1 MEKQESIDAWFALV
15 PEQAKATARRL
26 LLEVDNLRREEII
39 YPPQGDILNALAY
52 VAPEDV
58 RAVIL
63 GQDPYHGP
71 GQAMGLSF
79 SVPKGEKL
87 PPSLRN
93 IYKEMASDLG
103 CSIPVSGDLSA
114 WAQQGVLL
122 LNTTLT
128 VREHEANSHSK
139 LGWQVVTTAIVEA
152 CMRLPQPVV
161 FLAWGR
167 PAIKVIESA
176 KSRAAKDAFEGG
188 ACAGAADS
196 GADDHASSGTA
207 PAVADS
213 SGSLAGRC
221 PFPQV
226 HPQKH
231 APLATFGI
239 ARGWRSSRFLGLA
252 SVLPRKRFAEGMR
265 GRAYRLV
272 ACWLIVQVIPRAMR
286 SAGSLKWLPGF
297 DSNCVGTPLL
307 RNAAT
312 TSSVPVATLRR
323 SRLGVFASLLP
334 SEKYAQSIGQASGV
348 SVAKCAKSGYQS
360 EPEVLAMR
368 EKADELSAVQ
378 VAKSPASE

>member
-58 RAVIL
+58 RVVIL

-79 SVPKGEKL
+79 SVPSGEKL

-128 VREHEANSHSK
+128 VREHAANSHSK

-167 PAIKVIESA
+167 PAIKLIESA
-176 KSRAAKDAFEGG
+176 KARVAKGASEGG

-196 GADDHASSGTA
+196 GADDHALSGTA
-207 PAVADS
+207 PAVADTN
-213 SGSLAGRC
+213 GSLAGGALSC
-221 PFPQV
+221 KFILKST
-226 HPQKH
+226 HPS
-231 APLATFGI
+231 PLSA
-239 ARGWRSSRFLGLA
+239 SRAAGDLPAFLGSRPFSRANDLLKECGVELIDWSLA
-252 SVLPRKRFAEGMR
+252 G
-265 GRAYRLV
+265 
-272 ACWLIVQVIPRAMR
+272 
-286 SAGSLKWLPGF
+286 
-297 DSNCVGTPLL
+297 
-307 RNAAT
+307 
-312 TSSVPVATLRR
+312 
-323 SRLGVFASLLP
+323 
-334 SEKYAQSIGQASGV
+334 
-348 SVAKCAKSGYQS
+348 
-360 EPEVLAMR
+360 
-368 EKADELSAVQ
+368 
-378 VAKSPASE
+378 

>member
-1 MEKQESIDAWFALV
+1 
-15 PEQAKATARRL
+15 
-26 LLEVDNLRREEII
+26 
-39 YPPQGDILNALAY
+39 
-52 VAPEDV
+52 
-58 RAVIL
+58 
-63 GQDPYHGP
+63 
-71 GQAMGLSF
+71 MGLSF

-93 IYKEMASDLG
+93 IYKEMVSDLG

-176 KSRAAKDAFEGG
+176 KSRAAKGAFKGD

-213 SGSLAGRC
+213 SGSLAGGALSC
-221 PFPQV
+221 KFILKST
-226 HPQKH
+226 HPS
-231 APLATFGI
+231 PLSA
-239 ARGWRSSRFLGLA
+239 SRAAGDLPAFLGSRPFSRANDLLKECGVEPIDWSLA
-252 SVLPRKRFAEGMR
+252 G
-265 GRAYRLV
+265 
-272 ACWLIVQVIPRAMR
+272 
-286 SAGSLKWLPGF
+286 
-297 DSNCVGTPLL
+297 
-307 RNAAT
+307 
-312 TSSVPVATLRR
+312 
-323 SRLGVFASLLP
+323 
-334 SEKYAQSIGQASGV
+334 
-348 SVAKCAKSGYQS
+348 
-360 EPEVLAMR
+360 
-368 EKADELSAVQ
+368 
-378 VAKSPASE
+378 

>member
-63 GQDPYHGP
+63 GQDPYHGL

-103 CSIPVSGDLSA
+103 CGIPVSGDLSA

-176 KSRAAKDAFEGG
+176 KSRAAKGALEGG
-188 ACAGAADS
+188 AGVAGS
-196 GADDHASSGTA
+196 GADDYASSGTA
-207 PAVADS
+207 PAVADA
-213 SGSLAGRC
+213 SGSLAGGALSC
-221 PFPQV
+221 KFILKST
-226 HPQKH
+226 HPS
-231 APLATFGI
+231 PLSA
-239 ARGWRSSRFLGLA
+239 SRAAGDLPAFLG
-252 SVLPRKRFAEGMR
+252 SRPFS
-265 GRAYRLV
+265 RAN
-272 ACWLIVQVIPRAMR
+272 
-286 SAGSLKWLPGF
+286 
-297 DSNCVGTPLL
+297 DLL
-307 RNAAT
+307 RECGAE
-312 TSSVPVATLRR
+312 PIDW
-323 SRLGVFASLLP
+323 SL
-334 SEKYAQSIGQASGV
+334 AG
-348 SVAKCAKSGYQS
+348 
-360 EPEVLAMR
+360 
-368 EKADELSAVQ
+368 
-378 VAKSPASE
+378 

>member
-52 VAPEDV
+52 VAPGDV

-167 PAIKVIESA
+167 PAIKVIENA
-176 KSRAAKDAFEGG
+176 KSRVSKGALEGG

-213 SGSLAGRC
+213 SGPLAGSALPCKFILTSTHPSPLSASRAAGDLPAFLGSRPFSRANDLLKECGVEPIDWSLAG
-221 PFPQV
+221 
-226 HPQKH
+226 
-231 APLATFGI
+231 
-239 ARGWRSSRFLGLA
+239 
-252 SVLPRKRFAEGMR
+252 
-265 GRAYRLV
+265 
-272 ACWLIVQVIPRAMR
+272 
-286 SAGSLKWLPGF
+286 
-297 DSNCVGTPLL
+297 
-307 RNAAT
+307 
-312 TSSVPVATLRR
+312 
-323 SRLGVFASLLP
+323 
-334 SEKYAQSIGQASGV
+334 
-348 SVAKCAKSGYQS
+348 
-360 EPEVLAMR
+360 
-368 EKADELSAVQ
+368 
-378 VAKSPASE
+378 

>member
-1 MEKQESIDAWFALV
+1 MNLWEDNQLEETVEKQESIDAWFALV
-15 PEQAKATARRL
+15 PEQAKATAQRL
-26 LLEVDNLRREEII
+26 LLEVDGLRREETI

-52 VAPEDV
+52 VAPGDV

-79 SVPKGEKL
+79 SVPNGEKL

-196 GADDHASSGTA
+196 GADDRASSGTA

-213 SGSLAGRC
+213 SGSLAGGALSC
-221 PFPQV
+221 KFILKST
-226 HPQKH
+226 HPS
-231 APLATFGI
+231 PLSA
-239 ARGWRSSRFLGLA
+239 SRAAGDLSAFLGSRPFSRANDLLKECGVELIDWSLA
-252 SVLPRKRFAEGMR
+252 G
-265 GRAYRLV
+265 
-272 ACWLIVQVIPRAMR
+272 
-286 SAGSLKWLPGF
+286 
-297 DSNCVGTPLL
+297 
-307 RNAAT
+307 
-312 TSSVPVATLRR
+312 
-323 SRLGVFASLLP
+323 
-334 SEKYAQSIGQASGV
+334 
-348 SVAKCAKSGYQS
+348 
-360 EPEVLAMR
+360 
-368 EKADELSAVQ
+368 
-378 VAKSPASE
+378 

>member
-1 MEKQESIDAWFALV
+1 MEKQESIDAWFAFV
-15 PEQAKATARRL
+15 PEQAKATAQRL

-176 KSRAAKDAFEGG
+176 KSRAAKGAFEGG

-196 GADDHASSGTA
+196 GADDHALSGTA

-213 SGSLAGRC
+213 SGSLAGGALSC
-221 PFPQV
+221 KFILKST
-226 HPQKH
+226 HPS
-231 APLATFGI
+231 PLSA
-239 ARGWRSSRFLGLA
+239 SRVAGDLPAFLGSRPFSRANDLLKECGVEPIDWSLA
-252 SVLPRKRFAEGMR
+252 G
-265 GRAYRLV
+265 
-272 ACWLIVQVIPRAMR
+272 
-286 SAGSLKWLPGF
+286 
-297 DSNCVGTPLL
+297 
-307 RNAAT
+307 
-312 TSSVPVATLRR
+312 
-323 SRLGVFASLLP
+323 
-334 SEKYAQSIGQASGV
+334 
-348 SVAKCAKSGYQS
+348 
-360 EPEVLAMR
+360 
-368 EKADELSAVQ
+368 
-378 VAKSPASE
+378 

>member
-139 LGWQVVTTAIVEA
+139 LGWQVVATAIVEA
-152 CMRLPQPVV
+152 RMRLPQPGV

-167 PAIKVIESA
+167 PAIKLIESA
-176 KSRAAKDAFEGG
+176 KSRVSKGALEGG
-188 ACAGAADS
+188 AGVAGS
-196 GADDHASSGTA
+196 GADDYASSGTA

-213 SGSLAGRC
+213 SGSLAVSALSC
-221 PFPQV
+221 KFILKST
-226 HPQKH
+226 HPS
-231 APLATFGI
+231 PLSA
-239 ARGWRSSRFLGLA
+239 SRAAGDLPAFLGSRPFSRANDLLKECGVEPIDWSLA
-252 SVLPRKRFAEGMR
+252 G
-265 GRAYRLV
+265 
-272 ACWLIVQVIPRAMR
+272 
-286 SAGSLKWLPGF
+286 
-297 DSNCVGTPLL
+297 
-307 RNAAT
+307 
-312 TSSVPVATLRR
+312 
-323 SRLGVFASLLP
+323 
-334 SEKYAQSIGQASGV
+334 
-348 SVAKCAKSGYQS
+348 
-360 EPEVLAMR
+360 
-368 EKADELSAVQ
+368 
-378 VAKSPASE
+378 

>member
-39 YPPQGDILNALAY
+39 YPSQGDILNALAY

-176 KSRAAKDAFEGG
+176 KSRAAKGAFEGG

-213 SGSLAGRC
+213 SGSLAGGALSC
-221 PFPQV
+221 KFILKST
-226 HPQKH
+226 HPS
-231 APLATFGI
+231 PLSA
-239 ARGWRSSRFLGLA
+239 SRAAGDLPAFLGSRPFSRANDLLKECGVEPIDWSLA
-252 SVLPRKRFAEGMR
+252 G
-265 GRAYRLV
+265 
-272 ACWLIVQVIPRAMR
+272 
-286 SAGSLKWLPGF
+286 
-297 DSNCVGTPLL
+297 
-307 RNAAT
+307 
-312 TSSVPVATLRR
+312 
-323 SRLGVFASLLP
+323 
-334 SEKYAQSIGQASGV
+334 
-348 SVAKCAKSGYQS
+348 
-360 EPEVLAMR
+360 
-368 EKADELSAVQ
+368 
-378 VAKSPASE
+378 

>member
-15 PEQAKATARRL
+15 PEQAKTTAQRL
-26 LLEVDNLRREEII
+26 LFEVDDLRREETI

-79 SVPKGEKL
+79 SVPNGEKL

-103 CSIPVSGDLSA
+103 CNMPVSGDLSA

-167 PAIKVIESA
+167 PAIKLIESA
-176 KSRAAKDAFEGG
+176 KSRVSKGALEGGDCVGVAG
-188 ACAGAADS
+188 ACAGVAAAGGSASDAATPAAADE
-196 GADDHASSGTA
+196 
-207 PAVADS
+207 
-213 SGSLAGRC
+213 SGSSAGDALSRKFILKSTHPSPLSASRAAGDLPAFLGSRPFSRANDLLRECGVEPIDWALAG
-221 PFPQV
+221 
-226 HPQKH
+226 
-231 APLATFGI
+231 
-239 ARGWRSSRFLGLA
+239 
-252 SVLPRKRFAEGMR
+252 
-265 GRAYRLV
+265 
-272 ACWLIVQVIPRAMR
+272 
-286 SAGSLKWLPGF
+286 
-297 DSNCVGTPLL
+297 
-307 RNAAT
+307 
-312 TSSVPVATLRR
+312 
-323 SRLGVFASLLP
+323 
-334 SEKYAQSIGQASGV
+334 
-348 SVAKCAKSGYQS
+348 
-360 EPEVLAMR
+360 
-368 EKADELSAVQ
+368 
-378 VAKSPASE
+378 

>member
-26 LLEVDNLRREEII
+26 FLEVDNLRREEII
-39 YPPQGDILNALAY
+39 YPPQDDILNALAY

-103 CSIPVSGDLSA
+103 CGIPVSGDLSA

-176 KSRAAKDAFEGG
+176 KSRGRRARSRVALALVLRTLAPMTTHRAVPPLLLPTQAAPLRAVPFP
-188 ACAGAADS
+188 
-196 GADDHASSGTA
+196 ASS
-207 PAVADS
+207 S
-213 SGSLAGRC
+213 SKARTPRHFRHRARLAI
-221 PFPQV
+221 FP
-226 HPQKH
+226 
-231 APLATFGI
+231 LSW
-239 ARGWRSSRFLGLA
+239 ARVR
-252 SVLPRKRFAEGMR
+252 
-265 GRAYRLV
+265 
-272 ACWLIVQVIPRAMR
+272 
-286 SAGSLKWLPGF
+286 
-297 DSNCVGTPLL
+297 
-307 RNAAT
+307 
-312 TSSVPVATLRR
+312 
-323 SRLGVFASLLP
+323 
-334 SEKYAQSIGQASGV
+334 
-348 SVAKCAKSGYQS
+348 
-360 EPEVLAMR
+360 
-368 EKADELSAVQ
+368 
-378 VAKSPASE
+378 SPAQTIC

>member
-1 MEKQESIDAWFALV
+1 MQEDNWLEETVEKQESIDAWFALV
-15 PEQAKATARRL
+15 PEQAKVTAQRL
-26 LLEVDNLRREEII
+26 LLEVDDLRREETI

-52 VAPEDV
+52 VAPGDV

-93 IYKEMASDLG
+93 IYKEMAFDLG

-176 KSRAAKDAFEGG
+176 KSRAAKGAFEGG

-196 GADDHASSGTA
+196 GVDDHASSGTA

-213 SGSLAGRC
+213 SGSLAGGVLSRK
-221 PFPQV
+221 FILKST
-226 HPQKH
+226 HPS
-231 APLATFGI
+231 PLSA
-239 ARGWRSSRFLGLA
+239 SRTAGDLPAFLGSRPFSRANDLLKECGVELIDWSLA
-252 SVLPRKRFAEGMR
+252 G
-265 GRAYRLV
+265 
-272 ACWLIVQVIPRAMR
+272 
-286 SAGSLKWLPGF
+286 
-297 DSNCVGTPLL
+297 
-307 RNAAT
+307 
-312 TSSVPVATLRR
+312 
-323 SRLGVFASLLP
+323 
-334 SEKYAQSIGQASGV
+334 
-348 SVAKCAKSGYQS
+348 
-360 EPEVLAMR
+360 
-368 EKADELSAVQ
+368 
-378 VAKSPASE
+378 